1 LTIARG
7 MDSLEPG
14 EWLIGLA
21 SWVIQDGNDGD
32 FEVGQRGRFA
42 VGFFADDLREP
53 QVHEKAVA
61 SLGEG
66 RYEICGQVVVAQRDL
81 AVLDFGLLA
90 YADGRPPTAEL
101 GDWRAGRLSLEVDC
115 YSYFEIHATKRGV
128 PPAVYAWTIT
138 GIWRQTAPYIPD
150 LARGDNWLKR
160 DPERAGWAWLD
171 RTAAW
176 SDDDG
181 QAEYVLRCRLESD
194 PPTRHP

>member
-1 LTIARG
+1 MTIAHG

-21 SWVIQDGNDGD
+21 SWVIQDGNYGD
-32 FEVGQRGRFA
+32 FEVGQRRRFA
-42 VGFFADDLREP
+42 VGFFAGNLREP
-53 QVHEKAVA
+53 VVHEKAVA

-66 RYEICGQVVVAQRDL
+66 RYEICGQVVVAKRDL

-90 YADGRPPTAEL
+90 YTDGRPPTAEL

-138 GIWRQTAPYIPD
+138 GIRRQTAPTHAGPREGRQ
-150 LARGDNWLKR
+150 LAD
-160 DPERAGWAWLD
+160 AG
-171 RTAAW
+171 
-176 SDDDG
+176 S
-181 QAEYVLRCRLESD
+181 
-194 PPTRHP
+194 